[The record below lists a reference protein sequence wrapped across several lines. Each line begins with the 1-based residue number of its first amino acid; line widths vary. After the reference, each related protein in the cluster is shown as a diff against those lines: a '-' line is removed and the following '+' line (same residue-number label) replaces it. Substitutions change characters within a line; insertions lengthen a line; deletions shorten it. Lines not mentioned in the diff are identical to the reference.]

1 MSRRFVD
8 ADADANDGETLT
20 QAGTPMPVPMSMPLH
35 ILERDP
41 HPHPNPTPHPHMH
54 MHPQPPPSPYQQNRN
69 QAHTPAYAHAY
80 DRQHP
85 LERRG
90 FDGSDHSREGG
101 VMHGDWDRERERRE
115 RERNREKLAPLPLPP
130 SPAPAPAPAPS
141 SSRPTPSLHLA
152 PPPHASASSASSSS
166 RPRSPLAPPRA
177 GARRSPPPP
186 SSFPV
191 PTMAPGH
198 PNANPASRPRSQLP
212 TYTLL
217 AAGSAGCGK
226 TSLLRLLLDTLAIAP
241 SPSPTPPSSSSLPQP
256 PSNNT
261 SASAAAAASCARFVA
276 GAVAGGRTTHVRE
289 CEVDVCLPGAGIEA
303 ELFGVGGNLPGYG
316 GYGGKERKG
325 DVDEGLGRHEGGE
338 VVRLHLID
346 TPGLDTSSPVALDRS
361 LADVLRVI
369 EARFEESLEDV
380 RDFILFFHSIYLS
393 SICFHPHFLCVFPSS
408 IGLFLCAFTYFSL
421 LYKRLK
427 NRSEVHTD

>member
-1 MSRRFVD
+1 MRES
-8 ADADANDGETLT
+8 
-20 QAGTPMPVPMSMPLH
+20 
-35 ILERDP
+35 ER
-41 HPHPNPTPHPHMH
+41 
-54 MHPQPPPSPYQQNRN
+54 
-69 QAHTPAYAHAY
+69 
-80 DRQHP
+80 
-85 LERRG
+85 
-90 FDGSDHSREGG
+90 G
-101 VMHGDWDRERERRE
+101 VYRDGDWDRERERRE

-130 SPAPAPAPAPS
+130 SPAPAPAPS

-152 PPPHASASSASSSS
+152 PPSAFSLAPGHPHASSSSSSSS
-166 RPRSPLAPPRA
+166 RPRSPLVPPHPHPRDRAAAGAGA
-177 GARRSPPPP
+177 GARRSPPL
-186 SSFPV
+186 PV
-191 PTMAPGH
+191 PTMTPGQGVHLRLPAAHAPQ
-198 PNANPASRPRSQLP
+198 PP

-241 SPSPTPPSSSSLPQP
+241 SPSPPSSSSLPQP
-256 PSNNT
+256 PSNDTSAST

-316 GYGGKERKG
+316 SVGYGGKERKG
-325 DVDEGLGRHEGGE
+325 EVDEGLGRHEGGE

-346 TPGLDTSSPVALDRS
+346 TPGLDTSSPVALDHS

-380 RDFILFFHSIYLS
+380 RDFIMFHFVFLSILDSFPPSFSMCFSLRRVVFTSVFFCVHS
-393 SICFHPHFLCVFPSS
+393 
-408 IGLFLCAFTYFSL
+408 TYFTLFSTF
-421 LYKRLK
+421 LYFTLHVIED
-427 NRSEVHTD
+427 SF

>member
-1 MSRRFVD
+1 MRES
-8 ADADANDGETLT
+8 
-20 QAGTPMPVPMSMPLH
+20 
-35 ILERDP
+35 ER
-41 HPHPNPTPHPHMH
+41 
-54 MHPQPPPSPYQQNRN
+54 
-69 QAHTPAYAHAY
+69 
-80 DRQHP
+80 
-85 LERRG
+85 
-90 FDGSDHSREGG
+90 G
-101 VMHGDWDRERERRE
+101 VYRDGDWDRERERRE
-115 RERNREKLAPLPLPP
+115 RERNRDKLAPLPP

-152 PPPHASASSASSSS
+152 PPPHASSSSS
-166 RPRSPLAPPRA
+166 SSSSRSPLAPPRA

-186 SSFPV
+186 FSV

-198 PNANPASRPRSQLP
+198 PNVNPAPRPQSQLLAQPQPP

-241 SPSPTPPSSSSLPQP
+241 SPSPSPPSSSSLPQP

-325 DVDEGLGRHEGGE
+325 EVDEGLGRHEGGE

-380 RDFILFFHSIYLS
+380 RDFIMFHLVFLSILDSFPPSFSLCFSLRRVVFTSVFFCVHS
-393 SICFHPHFLCVFPSS
+393 
-408 IGLFLCAFTYFSL
+408 TYFTLFSTF
-421 LYKRLK
+421 LYFTLHVIED
-427 NRSEVHTD
+427 SF